1 MAWEDI
7 DGASMAVVSVEDAG
21 DSVLVS
27 GRGAGSIGTP
37 PGWAGGGL
45 GVRGQV
51 LRAVREAPAPAPT
64 SQMTTRP
71 RSSETCWGLGPGAGD
86 GAGCPQELWGAA
98 TFTPRC
104 SRSAARES
112 ASLRGSRMMLMALVP
127 GTTVGTGAPE
137 RERQTQTERYR
148 ERQGTEKYRETE
160 RYREKDK
167 DRVTE
172 CYRGTAGPQLA
183 VTWLASL
190 CGSGREWSG
199 TAGALGTPGGSHG
212 RLGTSSC
219 GSQWGLFS

>member
-86 GAGCPQELWGAA
+86 GAGCPQEL
-98 TFTPRC
+98 
-104 SRSAARES
+104 
-112 ASLRGSRMMLMALVP
+112 
-127 GTTVGTGAPE
+127 
-137 RERQTQTERYR
+137 
-148 ERQGTEKYRETE
+148 
-160 RYREKDK
+160 
-167 DRVTE
+167 
-172 CYRGTAGPQLA
+172 
-183 VTWLASL
+183 
-190 CGSGREWSG
+190 
-199 TAGALGTPGGSHG
+199 
-212 RLGTSSC
+212 
-219 GSQWGLFS
+219 